1 MVSIFDVVL
10 ILFLG
15 GFVFYGLF
23 KGLIK
28 LLGDVIGLIV
38 GAWAASHYYL
48 VAYNWLKWLYFGQE
62 NLGKVIS
69 FVIVL
74 LVAIRLVGWLFIL
87 LQKVFDIMS
96 IIPFLKSIN
105 KLAGG
110 ILGLIEGI
118 SVLGLIIYMASRYS
132 FVTSFFGAQL
142 ASSQIAPLLAQ
153 AVSILTPLFPTA
165 LKMLQS
171 LI

>member
-171 LI
+171 II

>member
-1 MVSIFDVVL
+1 MVSIFDVIL

-28 LLGDVIGLIV
+28 LLGDIIGLIV

-48 VAYNWLKWLYFGQE
+48 VAYDWLKWLYFGRE

-74 LVAIRLVGWLFIL
+74 LVAIRLVSWLFIL

-142 ASSQIAPLLAQ
+142 ASSQVAPLLAK
-153 AVSILTPLFPTA
+153 AVNILTPLFPAA